1 MGRADLVRKAMS
13 KKKHSVMEE
22 ERKNFIHGL
31 LDKDGN
37 IMVPGAVRNGVSEK
51 AANQLF
57 DMMMDFASYA
67 FNKAHAAA
75 YAVVAYQTAYLK
87 KYYPLEFMAAM
98 LTSVM
103 GSNEK
108 VAFYINACKKM
119 GIDVLPPDV
128 NESHVNFTVIDNKIR
143 FGLAAVKNVG
153 RGAIYSIISGRRDK
167 GAFTG
172 FVDFCQKINLSDVN
186 KRAIESLIKAGA
198 FDSLGFKRAQLL
210 NVYEKTMESIVNDRK
225 RNIEG
230 QVSFFSMGAEK
241 TVTSKDDFPDIKEFD
256 KKYILAMEKEML
268 GLYISGH
275 PLDEYEDEI
284 ETQTNTKI
292 SEIIIHGD
300 EESGENHYSVED
312 GQKVIVGGIV
322 SSINIKATRKNDI
335 MAFVNIEDM
344 FGSIEVVV
352 FPKVYQ
358 KCSRFINEDSVVLIK
373 GRVSVREDEQPKIL
387 AEDIEPLRKGPVE
400 MGKLFLRVEGAALNN
415 KIKEL
420 KPLFEKYKGNCPVY
434 LVLSETREK
443 LTAPKDL
450 WVTID
455 QKLLEELKNIL
466 GSENVK
472 VG

>member
-1 MGRADLVRKAMS
+1 
-13 KKKHSVMEE
+13 
-22 ERKNFIHGL
+22 
-31 LDKDGN
+31 
-37 IMVPGAVRNGVSEK
+37 
-51 AANQLF
+51 
-57 DMMMDFASYA
+57 
-67 FNKAHAAA
+67 
-75 YAVVAYQTAYLK
+75 
-87 KYYPLEFMAAM
+87 
-98 LTSVM
+98 
-103 GSNEK
+103 
-108 VAFYINACKKM
+108 
-119 GIDVLPPDV
+119 
-128 NESHVNFTVIDNKIR
+128 
-143 FGLAAVKNVG
+143 VG
-153 RGAIYSIISGRRDK
+153 KGAIYSIISGRRDK

-172 FVDFCQKINLSDVN
+172 FVDFCQKINISEVN

-198 FDSLGFKRAQLL
+198 YDSLGFKRAQLL

-230 QVSFFSMGAEK
+230 QVSFFSLGTEK
-241 TVTSKDDFPDIKEFD
+241 TVTSRDDFPDIREFD
-256 KKYILAMEKEML
+256 KKYLLAMEKEML

-300 EESGENHYSVED
+300 EESGENHYSFED
-312 GQKVIVGGIV
+312 GQRVIVGGIV

-358 KCSRFINEDSVVLIK
+358 KCSRFISEDSVVLIK